1 MALASSPLPVDF
13 LLFTRDE
20 KVMHAMII
28 AGGCMFLIGT
38 FLTLFPI
45 ISKGVGP
52 GLLLIGGL
60 TSMADV
66 FLR

>member
-1 MALASSPLPVDF
+1 
-13 LLFTRDE
+13 
-20 KVMHAMII
+20 MHVMII
-28 AGGCMFLIGT
+28 AGGSLFVIGT
-38 FLTLFPI
+38 FLTLFPV

-60 TSMADV
+60 TSMAAV